1 MQKSQLILIGGAIVL
16 VATLF
21 IFGRTV
27 PVASKKAAGEVMPGQ
42 PPVVAAASFEDVLQ
56 KAKEKA
62 PADKLAEIN
71 SLEHAVVRGDV
82 KTQQIAVNR
91 KLYEIW
97 ESLDETPVAAYYAG
111 EAAKLENSEKSLT
124 FAANLFFKHY
134 SHAKDAA
141 VMKWQAEQAVELYEK
156 AIALSTPPQTDSLK
170 YLQATILVETGEPM
184 AGVAKLRELVT
195 ANPDNAEAQLMLGN
209 MAITSGQ
216 FDKAIERMDGFL
228 ARNPNNAKAM
238 FILAEAY
245 RSKGDKAKAIELFQQ
260 CRALISDPELGAEID
275 NYIKSIK

>member
-1 MQKSQLILIGGAIVL
+1 VQKSQLILIGGAIAL

-21 IFGRTV
+21 IFGRTA
-27 PVASKKAAGEVMPGQ
+27 PVASKKAAGEAMPGQ
-42 PPVVAAASFEDVLQ
+42 PPVVAAASFEDILQ

-97 ESLDETPVAAYYAG
+97 ESLDDTPVAAYYAG

-216 FDKAIERMDGFL
+216 FDKAIERMNSFL
-228 ARNPNNAKAM
+228 VRNPDNAKAM

-245 RSKGDKAKAIELFQQ
+245 RSKGDKAKAIEIFQQ

-275 NYIKSIK
+275 NYIKNIK

>member
-1 MQKSQLILIGGAIVL
+1 MQKSQLILIGGAIAL

-21 IFGRTV
+21 IYGRTS
-27 PVASKKAAGEVMPGQ
+27 PVADKKAAGEAMPGQ
-42 PPVVAAASFEDVLQ
+42 PATVAAAKFEDILQ

-62 PADKLAEIN
+62 PAAQLAEIN

-82 KTQQIAVNR
+82 KSQQIAVNR

-97 ESLDETPVAAYYAG
+97 EGLNEEPVAAYYAG

-134 SHAKDAA
+134 GHAKDAA
-141 VMKWQAEQAVELYEK
+141 VMKWQAEQAVDLFDK
-156 AIALSTPPQTDSLK
+156 AIALTTPPKSDTLK
-170 YLQATILVETGEPM
+170 YYQSQILLETGEPM
-184 AGVAKLRELVT
+184 AAVSKLREIVQN
-195 ANPDNAEAQLMLGN
+195 NPDNEDAQITLGN

-228 ARNPNNAKAM
+228 KRNPKNAKAM

-245 RSKGDKAKAIELFQQ
+245 RSKGDKDKAIALFKQS
-260 CRALISDPELGAEID
+260 RALIADPTLGAEID
-275 NYIKSIK
+275 KYIESIK